1 MIESSIKYLESR
13 KQGRKSTLV
22 DDKIKHKVYLDGL
35 KIKEEQQTKQTKQ
48 TKESLNQSSSID
60 LGQGDVI
67 AVSKK
72 SKEVKK
78 KP

>member
-22 DDKIKHKVYLDGL
+22 EDKIKHKEYLNGL
-35 KIKEEQQTKQTKQ
+35 KIKEEQQTKLTKG
-48 TKESLNQSSSID
+48 SLNQSSSID

-72 SKEVKK
+72 SKEVKN